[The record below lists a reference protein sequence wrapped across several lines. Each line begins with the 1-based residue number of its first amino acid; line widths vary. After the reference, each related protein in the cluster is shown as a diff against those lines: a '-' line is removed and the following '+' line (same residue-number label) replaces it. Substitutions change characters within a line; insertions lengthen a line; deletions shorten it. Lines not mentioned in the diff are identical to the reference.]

1 MARFLTTLPVNYGFY
16 NLGTVQAY
24 PTGGSGPTA
33 YGPTNYF
40 GSDPL
45 PPRIGDNINNPIDLG
60 NFASLFKTITI
71 SNTHGG
77 LSRIQSTFYH
87 IRLLK
92 PRGISFTQNFSQTS
106 YESNTN
112 RNTIVSIYRIE
123 DGNRR
128 RELPINDDGF
138 VYSETGIPYNDSY
151 TDEPTY
157 VSDYP
162 STVLAE
168 GSYII
173 LITNDIRFL
182 ETTYSI
188 GLSVVQIDW
197 RYVAES
203 VDESSNFALL
213 TDPVDLVFDCGSL
226 TV

>member
-1 MARFLTTLPVNYGFY
+1 MSRFLTTLPVNYGFY

-45 PPRIGDNINNPIDLG
+45 PPRVGDNINNPIDLG

-77 LSRIQSTFYH
+77 LTRVQSTFYH
-87 IRLLK
+87 IRLLR
-92 PRGISFTQNFSQTS
+92 PRAISFTQNYSQTS

-112 RNTIVSIYRIE
+112 RNTIVSIYKIE

-128 RELPINDDGF
+128 RELPINNAGF
-138 VYSETGIPYNDSY
+138 AYSETGIPYNDSY
-151 TDEPTY
+151 TTEPEY
-157 VSDYP
+157 NSDYP
-162 STVLAE
+162 STILSP

-188 GLSVVQIDW
+188 GLSVLQIDW
-197 RYVAES
+197 RYIIES
-203 VDESSNFALL
+203 VDESSDFGLL
-213 TDPVDLVFDCGSL
+213 GDIADFFFDCGPL
-226 TV
+226 TD